1 MHFKVQNCRFYL
13 AQFHL
18 TQSPKQPLYTDL
30 SKPVQLEWLS
40 LISPR
45 CPQQYALQATRPPA
59 LLCHPVSVICMYY
72 HAQLNI
78 CPLNRGRQFAKN
90 YDDSG
95 RSLKTAVRRGP
106 KYLNPAMCL
115 TAIFYILSSP
125 PRRLVLRL
133 SKILVDNRDFFI
145 PHLLSMPPFWGLRQ
159 NIAVRFGTENLE

>member
-1 MHFKVQNCRFYL
+1 MNVRITYPDLTFNIWKSGYAKVDQICKPYIGAMHHVN
-13 AQFHL
+13 
-18 TQSPKQPLYTDL
+18 T
-30 SKPVQLEWLS
+30 
-40 LISPR
+40 
-45 CPQQYALQATRPPA
+45 
-59 LLCHPVSVICMYY
+59 
-72 HAQLNI
+72 
-78 CPLNRGRQFAKN
+78 KN

-159 NIAVRFGTENLE
+159 NIAVRFGTENLEWRGYPTMKKVWGYDFSFWYNTRTWHTDSRRDRHRTTA